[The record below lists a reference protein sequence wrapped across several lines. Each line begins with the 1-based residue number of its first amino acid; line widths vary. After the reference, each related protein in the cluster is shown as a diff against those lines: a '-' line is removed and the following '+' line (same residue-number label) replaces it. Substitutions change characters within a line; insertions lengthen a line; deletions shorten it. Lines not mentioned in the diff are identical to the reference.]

1 MVIITDNDSISRHY
15 EDHHNNKATHR
26 LKNATRR
33 ISWTF
38 NGMKEN
44 PVSLKYLNIS
54 AGPAARSILAERGL
68 NASDVSWLVG
78 ASGGPKWFVL
88 YGLDTYLAGEFFQQK
103 QEPLRLLGSSA
114 GAWRM
119 ACYAHP
125 DPLLALQRLAIRYST
140 QVYSAQPTA
149 KEISAEARKMLAYM
163 LHGDT
168 ADSAPSQLQLS
179 DTVAH
184 MTHHTRRRLYIIA
197 DRMRGW
203 LRSERKL
210 PRNSMLVA
218 AALGNL
224 ASRRNLRWF
233 FERVIFHNLEDQQS
247 ALTLTDLPTRYQ
259 LLHPDILTS
268 ALMASGSIP
277 GVMEGVQGEG
287 ELLGQVLR
295 DGGMTDYHLSLP
307 YHTQP
312 GLVLYPHFYSRV
324 TPGWFDRFTPW
335 RHANPAW
342 FDNVVLLAPNRHFVS
357 RLPYGKIPDRNDF
370 RRMSDEDRVKYWQTS
385 LEESRWLADDLA
397 TLVDAGPAIS
407 QYVQPF
413 QITRVSHV

>member
-1 MVIITDNDSISRHY
+1 M
-15 EDHHNNKATHR
+15 
-26 LKNATRR
+26 
-33 ISWTF
+33 
-38 NGMKEN
+38 
-44 PVSLKYLNIS
+44 
-54 AGPAARSILAERGL
+54 AGPAARAVLSERGL
-68 NASDVSWLVG
+68 KAEDVSWLVG

-88 YGLDTYLAGEFFQQK
+88 YGMDTYLAGEFFPARQS
-103 QEPLRLLGSSA
+103 PLRLLGSSA

-125 DPLLALQRLAIRYST
+125 EPLQALERLADRYST
-140 QVYSAQPTA
+140 QVYSAKPTA
-149 KEISAEARKMLAYM
+149 GEISQEARKMLAYM
-163 LHGDT
+163 LEG
-168 ADSAPSQLQLS
+168 ANGSQSESLLRNQE
-179 DTVAH
+179 
-184 MTHHTRRRLYIIA
+184 RRLYIIA
-197 DRMRGW
+197 DRMRGL
-203 LRSERKL
+203 LRSERRL
-210 PRNSMLVA
+210 ARNSMLVA

-233 FERVIFHNLEDQQS
+233 FERVVFHHAADKRP
-247 ALTLTDLPTRYQ
+247 ALTLTDLPTRYEVLQ
-259 LLHPDILTS
+259 PETLTS

-295 DGGMTDYHLSLP
+295 DGGMTDYHLNLP

-312 GLVLYPHFYSRV
+312 GLVLYPHFYARV

-342 FDNVVLLAPNRHFVS
+342 FDNVILLSPNQHFVS

-370 RRMSDEDRVKYWQTS
+370 SRMDDETRIQYWQKS
-385 LEESRWLADDLA
+385 LDESLRLADDLA
-397 TLVDAGPAIS
+397 TLIDAGPAIS

-413 QITRVSHV
+413 RTTRMAHV

>member
-1 MVIITDNDSISRHY
+1 MTQPLVPLRH
-15 EDHHNNKATHR
+15 
-26 LKNATRR
+26 
-33 ISWTF
+33 
-38 NGMKEN
+38 
-44 PVSLKYLNIS
+44 LNIM

-68 NASDVSWLVG
+68 NARDVSWLVG

-88 YGLDTYLAGEFFQQK
+88 YGLDQYLAGDFFRHK

-125 DPLLALQRLAIRYST
+125 EPLQALQRLAERYST
-140 QVYSAQPTA
+140 QVYSAQPRA
-149 KEISAEARKMLAYM
+149 REISTEARKMLAYM
-163 LHGDT
+163 LNGEPG
-168 ADSAPSQLQLS
+168 ASASSQSHLS
-179 DTVAH
+179 GIALS
-184 MTHHTRRRLYIIA
+184 MTRHSQRRLYIIA

-203 LRSERKL
+203 LRSEKKL

-233 FERVIFHNLEDQQS
+233 FERVVFHSAADKKS
-247 ALTLTDLPTRYQ
+247 ALALTDLPTRYQ
-259 LLHPDILTS
+259 TLQPETLTS

-295 DGGMTDYHLSLP
+295 DGGMTDYYLNLL
-307 YHTQP
+307 YHTQQ

-335 RHANPAW
+335 RHANPGW
-342 FDNVVLLAPNRHFVS
+342 FDNVILLAPNRDFVS

-370 RRMSDEDRVKYWQTS
+370 RRMSDDDRVKYWQKS
-385 LEESRWLADDLA
+385 LEDSQWLADDLA

-413 QITRVSHV
+413 QITRASHV